1 MEGMIRMKRKKSLV
15 YLLTLVMFISVLWVN
30 PVTTEA
36 ATKSEV
42 SKKVTQLQ
50 KSINSLKAKK
60 KAAEKAEEKAKK
72 GTTAIFGDIVSNNP
86 FIVHVSLFQNTYYWV
101 LNPNNMDYLI
111 TMASGYVV
119 PTGNYRYYNGI
130 ACVECKAK
138 KISSKSYTYKSQI
151 EKKQAQL
158 KKYKEALKDKLILS
172 SVTAY
177 TGKTKWIP
185 RSWKYSGALNK
196 VTWKSSNTRVATV
209 DKNGKI
215 TAKKAGKATITAVAS
230 ASGLK
235 TSCRVT
241 VKTALKSLAFAKSNY
256 NFKAEDLNNSKM
268 VSIKLNTKP
277 AKSDEKIKFTSS
289 NTSVAKVAKC
299 QNGVV
304 WLKIGKSGTAT
315 ITAKSTLGKKATCK
329 VTYSNKIKS
338 ISFKEDAVTVS
349 DGSESVKLYLNVE
362 PVTADD
368 DIKISVSNDDVVYDT
383 ELTYVKEN
391 GVKIPVVIA
400 YLYEGGTS
408 QVKVKTSSGL
418 TAVCAITNEVK
429 EEIEEDY
436 DNDYEDEE
444 DDEYDDYDDYD
455 Y

>member
-1 MEGMIRMKRKKSLV
+1 MEGMIRMKRKKSLI
-15 YLLTLVMFISVLWVN
+15 YFLTLVMFISVLWAN
-30 PVTTEA
+30 PVTTKA

-50 KSINSLKAKK
+50 KSISSLKAKK
-60 KAAEKAEEKAKK
+60 KAAEKAEAREKK
-72 GTTAIFGDIVSNNP
+72 GTTAVFGDIVSNNP

-111 TMASGYVV
+111 TIASGYVV

-138 KISSKSYTYKSQI
+138 RISSKSYTYKSQI
-151 EKKQAQL
+151 EKKQTQL
-158 KKYKEALKDKLILS
+158 TKYKNALKDKLILS

-209 DKNGKI
+209 DKNGKV
-215 TAKKAGKATITAVAS
+215 TAKKAGKATITAQAS
-230 ASGLK
+230 VSGLK

-241 VKTALKSLAFAKSNY
+241 VKTALKSLAFAKNNY
-256 NFKAEDLNNSKM
+256 NFRAEDLNGSKM
-268 VSIKLNTKP
+268 VSIKLNAKP
-277 AKSDEKIKFTSS
+277 VKSDEKIKVTSS
-289 NTSVAKVAKC
+289 NTGVAKVAKC

-304 WLKIGKSGTAT
+304 WLKIGKSGTAK

-329 VTYSNKIKS
+329 VTYTNKIKS

-349 DGSESVKLYLNVE
+349 DGSESVKLYLDVE

-368 DIKISVSNDDVVYDT
+368 DIEISVSNDDVIYET
-383 ELTYVKEN
+383 ELKYEKEN
-391 GVKIPVVIA
+391 GVKKLVVIA
-400 YLYEGGTS
+400 YLYDGGTS
-408 QVKVKTSSGL
+408 QVKVKTTSGL
-418 TAVCAITNEVK
+418 TAVCTVTNVK
-429 EEIEEDY
+429 KDEIEDDY
-436 DNDYEDEE
+436 DNDYED
-444 DDEYDDYDDYD
+444 DYDDFDEYDY
-455 Y
+455 